1 MFWERFY
8 SLCQEEGIKPNSIRE
23 EIGLSSTGAM
33 TRWKNKGITPER
45 RTLEA
50 IAKRF
55 NTTAEYLKGES
66 DDRNPPARIEF
77 IPADPAKVCEHEAKM
92 LQQRQENFERL
103 AQAIKN
109 TPAEAGALNE
119 RTEKQLQLFSLMGG
133 LNEAE
138 LAEVHGFV
146 DYVMSK
152 RTP

>member
-1 MFWERFY
+1 MFWERY
-8 SLCQEEGIKPNSIRE
+8 SALCAEIKKSHSAAGV
-23 EIGLSSTGAM
+23 EIGVSAKTVSLWRKGA
-33 TRWKNKGITPER
+33 TPTKAVADKVAIYFGVSAAYLYGDTND
-45 RTLEA
+45 RT
-50 IAKRF
+50 
-55 NTTAEYLKGES
+55 
-66 DDRNPPARIEF
+66 PARIEF
-77 IPADPAKVCEHEAKM
+77 IPADPAKVREHEAKM

-109 TPAEAGALNE
+109 TPAGAGALNE